1 MKTRI
6 LAILLFITPFCFAQ
20 EDEDEEQKDSIKYE
34 IQELTI
40 TGTRTLKR
48 MIDIPY
54 SVFRVDRKEL
64 SYGKKVSAKDLL
76 QDVPGLFLQN
86 RYGSTDLRISLRG
99 YGTRSNSGIR
109 GVRILQDNIPVSE
122 TDGQTVVD
130 EIDFNALGGV
140 EVVKGNISS
149 LYANAPGGVINF
161 FTDLYFPQNFVKTS
175 NQAGSHGL
183 KQTDE
188 RIGIKTDSYRFTMS
202 YNYKNVDGYR
212 LHSSEYSNLANGVFE
227 GYIGNRATISIF
239 GNYVRSIIKL
249 PGSLTQEEYNA
260 DPFQSYNL
268 AVSQDFKRITKKG
281 RLAAR
286 FKTFLG
292 KDENNEIEV
301 TGFGGVKNLEQA
313 DILSYTELNRYT
325 AGSFLRFRNKSKI
338 AKHENDF
345 NIGFDYAFQ
354 TGPSAEY
361 DNIGGQKGLTLN
373 SNIDDNVSN
382 LGVYFYEQFGIIKDK
397 FDIYLSGRYDKFI
410 YERNNLVYTGIKDT
424 NRIFEKFTPKIALN
438 FKLTPVIAIYTSF
451 GKGFDVPAASEL
463 NNYLLSSNQG
473 RTTLNP
479 DLNPQKSQNF
489 EIGIKGNLV
498 NKKRGEWLRKMFFD
512 VTFFNYDISDDIVP
526 FSIAGK
532 TYFRNAA
539 KTNRTGLEI
548 GFKSEPVERVDLMI
562 NYIFTNFKYKEY
574 DALVFDTL
582 GIITHQDY
590 TNNKMPSYPSHMVNF
605 ILEYE
610 YEVSKHVEGLLVFDC
625 DYVTKMFVDDKNSQ
639 STSPYFYS
647 NPMAGINLSIGKMNI
662 LGFVGASN
670 IFNKRFIGFIN
681 TNDFYGRFYEPGE
694 PRNVYGGI
702 NISYKY

>member
-1 MKTRI
+1 
-6 LAILLFITPFCFAQ
+6 
-20 EDEDEEQKDSIKYE
+20 
-34 IQELTI
+34 
-40 TGTRTLKR
+40 
-48 MIDIPY
+48 
-54 SVFRVDRKEL
+54 
-64 SYGKKVSAKDLL
+64 
-76 QDVPGLFLQN
+76 
-86 RYGSTDLRISLRG
+86 
-99 YGTRSNSGIR
+99 
-109 GVRILQDNIPVSE
+109 
-122 TDGQTVVD
+122 
-130 EIDFNALGGV
+130 
-140 EVVKGNISS
+140 
-149 LYANAPGGVINF
+149 
-161 FTDLYFPQNFVKTS
+161 
-175 NQAGSHGL
+175 
-183 KQTDE
+183 
-188 RIGIKTDSYRFTMS
+188 MS
-202 YNYKNVDGYR
+202 YNYKNVDGFR
-212 LHSSEYSNLANGVFE
+212 PHSYEYSNLANGVFE
-227 GYIGNRATISIF
+227 GYIGSRATISIF

-292 KDENNEIEV
+292 KDENNEIEI
-301 TGFGGVKNLEQA
+301 TSFGGVKNLEQA

-354 TGPSAEY
+354 SGPSAEY

-410 YERNNLVYTGIKDT
+410 YERNNLVYTGVKDT
-424 NRIFEKFTPKIALN
+424 SRIFEQFTPKIALN
-438 FKLTPVIAIYTSF
+438 YKLTPVIALYTSF
-451 GKGFDVPAASEL
+451 GLGFDVPAASEL

-479 DLNPQKSQNF
+479 DLDPQKSKNF

-582 GIITHQDY
+582 GNITHQDY

-610 YEVSKHVEGLLVFDC
+610 YEISKHIEGLLVFDC

-647 NPMAGINLSIGKMNI
+647 NPMAGINVSLGNLNI
-662 LGFVGASN
+662 LGFAGASN
-670 IFNKRFIGFIN
+670 IFDKRFVGFIN
-681 TNDFYGRFYEPGE
+681 TNDYYGRYYEPGE